1 MSVQS
6 VTDRRERL
14 GMGNHRP
21 IVPLS
26 LVRPEPV
33 KKIPKPPK
41 PAILSDLADDQLP
54 DAALWLNVR
63 APEWR
68 RIQDFAARSAGLRR
82 SDILAPSRI
91 GNITWA
97 RQVAAW
103 AIRHYC
109 KASFMRVGALM
120 ERDHSSIVSS
130 CRTVDAVIAQYE
142 IDPSRGWPRTVDT
155 LIKFGRNPLTSWRG
169 GRG

>member
-14 GMGNHRP
+14 GMGSHRT

-33 KKIPKPPK
+33 KKTPKPPK
-41 PAILSDLADDQLP
+41 PAILSNLADDQLP

-82 SDILAPSRI
+82 SDILAPSRV

-169 GRG
+169 GRA